1 MAQKFTKTLQGPDTR
16 GLSPIGTGDSRTTGV
31 STAAQGI
38 SNALSAL
45 SGLSEKRQVE
55 ERNKLLVD
63 SETAITDLED
73 ERNALLEQE
82 RTITNTQQD
91 IYSDNVVTDEERSV
105 LASLE
110 KDVNKL
116 KQARASGVLS
126 DTGYI
131 TRLNSL
137 KKKALNDSVALGVS
151 TQVSAL
157 FNQGRRT
164 IQQPIDPVTAQLNQS
179 MDQKYGV
186 GNWSVAELGK
196 ERGALL
202 FNQRAIEAAQV
213 DINTASSNIPQVMTN
228 TFNTALTKLQQSLVS
243 NGAITDQSKDLYT
256 VSINTQWQQSIAQ
269 IDALAASIQSDPTK
283 KLSKDHF
290 ETIKQLKEQAT
301 SQRDMFLK
309 MVSSEGAFGDKD
321 VVSRIK
327 DAAIIQEN
335 LMKLQNPQLASS
347 GNSIMANG
355 GQSHVDMFKF
365 IMDDNNA
372 NMLLRAIPE
381 EARPFFNVDVMR
393 SNMAQAIQASMEGG
407 PTLQELADRGLVNKA
422 FAMMLGNK
430 GINGASTEEEVRNV
444 LSVFQDVDVTDLNT
458 TMNALSNPN
467 KVRSI
472 KALEGSAKNA
482 AKQEI
487 SNLLGNYSESIRG
500 EIEEFTNPQVEKLRD
515 GTYQVTG
522 VSGGTLGSVPIP
534 RQQQSKLVNNYLKMV
549 KLYEPVT
556 GFTVEQALDRLIPED
571 TGDSETPQPNNN
583 NNTGVSSTEDA
594 EIDAAFEE
602 AKANKVAGRKPSKA
616 TVDSARRALAEGLDP
631 DEVEEVLKSKLG
643 EDVDLS
649 EIFGQAQ

>member
-1 MAQKFTKTLQGPDTR
+1 MARQFTKDLQGPDTR
-16 GLSPIGTGDSRTTGV
+16 GLSPTNTGDTRSAGV
-31 STAAQGI
+31 GTAIQGV

-45 SGLSEKRQVE
+45 SGLAEDRKVE
-55 ERNKLLVD
+55 ERNRFLAD
-63 SETAITDLED
+63 AEISITELED

-91 IYSDNVVTDEERSV
+91 IYSDNIVTDEERSV

-116 KQARASGVLS
+116 KQARATGILS
-126 DTGYI
+126 ETGYT

-151 TQVSAL
+151 TQVTAL

-164 IQQPIDPVTAQLNQS
+164 IEQPIDPVTAQLHKT
-179 MDQKYGV
+179 MDEKYGV
-186 GNWSVAELGK
+186 GNWSVADLGK

-213 DINTASSNIPQVMTN
+213 DINTASSNIPQVMSN

-243 NGAITDQSKDLYT
+243 NGAITDESKDLYT

-269 IDALAASIQSDPTK
+269 IDALAANIQSDPTK

-301 SQRDMFLK
+301 AQRDMFLK
-309 MVSSEGAFGDKD
+309 MVSSEGTFGDRD

-347 GNSIMANG
+347 GNSIMGSG
-355 GQSHVDMFKF
+355 GKSHVDMFKF

-381 EARPFFNVDVMR
+381 ETRPFFSVDTMR
-393 SNMAQAIQASMEGG
+393 TNMAQAIQASMEGG
-407 PTLQELADRGLVNKA
+407 PTLQELANRGLINKA

-430 GINGASTEEEVRNV
+430 GINGAGTEEEVRNV
-444 LSVFQDVDVTDLNT
+444 FSVFQDVDVTDLNT
-458 TMNALSNPN
+458 TMNALSNPS

-472 KALEGSAKNA
+472 KALEGSAKTA
-482 AKQEI
+482 AKQEL

-534 RQQQSKLVNNYLKMV
+534 KQQQSKLVTNYLNMV

-556 GFTVEQALDRLIPED
+556 GFTVEQALDRLIPQNEEK
-571 TGDSETPQPNNN
+571 GDRETPQANNN
-583 NNTGVSSTEDA
+583 NNSEVSAEEDA
-594 EIDAAFEE
+594 EINAAFEE
-602 AKANKVAGRKPSKA
+602 AKANKVTGRKPSQA
-616 TVDSARRALAEGLDP
+616 TIESARRALAEGLDP
-631 DEVEEVLKSKLG
+631 AEVEQVLKSKLG
-643 EDVDLS
+643 EDVDMS
-649 EIFGQAQ
+649 EIFG